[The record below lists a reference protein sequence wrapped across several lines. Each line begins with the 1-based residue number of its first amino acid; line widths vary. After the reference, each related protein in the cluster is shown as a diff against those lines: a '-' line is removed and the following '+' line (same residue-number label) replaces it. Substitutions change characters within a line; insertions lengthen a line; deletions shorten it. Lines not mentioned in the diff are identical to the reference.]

1 MVKNILF
8 LATIVTL
15 LGAASPVSAQKSKQ
29 GTTTTAKSDLKFLDD
44 ISVDV
49 VPVQVQ
55 SQPSVSGPKAS
66 QTEPQFATNKKVN
79 STESA
84 NSSFTIESA
93 LTLQFKYAL
102 LLDIEV
108 EQIKNLS
115 MFKLIDDWLGTRYR
129 LGGTTKA
136 GIDCSA
142 FMQVLFTALYGVALP
157 RTAKEQ
163 YQFSHRVSRTEL
175 KEGDLVFFNTRG
187 GVSHV
192 GMYLQNNKFV
202 HASSS
207 GVTISDLYDEY
218 WARHFIGVGRIDTI
232 QQQSVA
238 FSAQP

>member
-1 MVKNILF
+1 MVKHILF

-15 LGAASPVSAQKSKQ
+15 LGAVSPASAQKSKQ
-29 GTTTTAKSDLKFLDD
+29 GTTTSAKSDLKFLDD

-49 VPVQVQ
+49 VPVQDQ
-55 SQPSVSGPKAS
+55 TQPSVLGTKTT
-66 QTEPQFATNKKVN
+66 TEPQFASNKKGNTTEVS
-79 STESA
+79 ST
-84 NSSFTIESA
+84 SFSIESA
-93 LTLQFKYAL
+93 HTLQFKYAL

-142 FMQVLFTALYGVALP
+142 FMQVLFTALYGITLP

-175 KEGDLVFFNTRG
+175 KEGDLVFFNTKG

-218 WARHFIGVGRIDTI
+218 WSRHFIGVGRIDSI
-232 QQQSVA
+232 QQTSVA
-238 FSAQP
+238 ISTQP